1 MIQSVDKL
9 DYMERLFAALHAK
22 RTELYV
28 ITGIWHR
35 LNRTDVKFVIQQR
48 VDLPSGNYAL
58 ADLYLPQLNLWIEIN
73 ELPHKAKRQLMI
85 SEIWIYK

>member
-35 LNRTDVKFVIQQR
+35 LNRTDVKFVIQQP
-48 VDLPSGNYAL
+48 VFFPSGNYAL
-58 ADLYLPQLNLWIEIN
+58 ADLYLP
-73 ELPHKAKRQLMI
+73 
-85 SEIWIYK
+85 